1 MNALASDLAGRYG
14 DGWYGGS
21 KYAIEIYEKVEKL
34 ARKIFNTKH
43 AFITPISG
51 NICDLAI
58 IFSFTRAGDE
68 IVSIP
73 KEHGGY
79 PLSFKKF
86 ERRFYPL
93 PMKDYVIDE
102 EKIEERK
109 VPLVLIASSIILFP
123 HPLRRIAK
131 KFDSVIAYDASHV
144 LGLIAGGQFQ
154 QPLKEGANIM
164 IGSPHKSF
172 PGPQGGIV
180 LTNDDEI
187 AEKLAPYL
195 LFDYEQGIGLIDNPH
210 LNRIACLGIVMEGMN
225 GKHHAKQIVRN
236 AKLNEGRK
244 VRKLII
250 KFFNLRANK
259 RISLFLREIGFEIA
273 CIDTHVLNLLY
284 YTDVVKFRKIANTI
298 FQSIKNY
305 EILEKILDLIAYKLG
320 IKLNEL
326 SLIMFLYDSKYN
338 IDYVMKNFPI

>member
-1 MNALASDLAGRYG
+1 MIKEALNALASDLAGRYG

-236 AKLNEGRK
+236 AKYLAKCLDELGIAVKYAEKGYTESHQILLDFEAFNYFKKLEENNIFIDCIGRMG
-244 VRKLII
+244 V
-250 KFFNLRANK
+250 A
-259 RISLFLREIGFEIA
+259 EATYIGMKE
-273 CIDTHVLNLLY
+273 
-284 YTDVVKFRKIANTI
+284 KEMEKIAHMMADVYKGKNVKEEASKMARE
-298 FQSIKNY
+298 FYMSI
-305 EILEKILDLIAYKLG
+305 G
-320 IKLNEL
+320 
-326 SLIMFLYDSKYN
+326 N
-338 IDYVMKNFPI
+338 II